1 MVTSGVF
8 AIFGAQILKVAT
20 QREMMVKNILGK
32 CLVTYLNIIC
42 QRDFSISSYLL
53 TSKIAVSV
61 LFCNLKIW
69 KF

>member
-42 QRDFSISSYLL
+42 QRDFSNYLS
-53 TSKIAVSV
+53 TSKLAVSV

>member
-1 MVTSGVF
+1 MTSGVF
-8 AIFGAQILKVAT
+8 AIFGTKILEVAT
-20 QREMMVKNILGK
+20 QREMVKNILGK
-32 CLVTYLNIIC
+32 CLVTDLNIIC
-42 QRDFSISSYLL
+42 QRDFSISSYLS